1 MIDYEDDFIIP
12 SGEDLAPLVFPE
24 FPESLVFPERETET
38 LNRETMVT
46 PYVKIEL

>member
-24 FPESLVFPERETET
+24 KETKT
-38 LNRETMVT
+38 LNRETMAT